1 MSSESLITNIEYNVQ
16 MDRNISILSN
26 QSTIPPEDLSYV
38 INIVDAEI
46 YVPNAEVYILDIKE
60 KRNSKCELLNNNK
73 LLILNI
79 VIRLLAFALIILI
92 VIWLIWVGIK

>member
-1 MSSESLITNIEYNVQ
+1 MSSENLITNIEYNVQ

-38 INIVDAEI
+38 INVVDAEI
-46 YVPNAEVYILDIKE
+46 YVPNAEVYILDVKE
-60 KRNSKCELLNNNK
+60 KRNDKCNFINNNK
-73 LLILNI
+73 LLIINI

-92 VIWLIWVGIK
+92 VIWLILVGLK

>member
-1 MSSESLITNIEYNVQ
+1 MSSENLIANIEYNVQ

-38 INIVDAEI
+38 INFVDAEI
-46 YVPNAEVYILDIKE
+46 YIPNAEVYILDVKE
-60 KRNSKCELLNNNK
+60 KHNSKCDFIINNK
-73 LLILNI
+73 LLIINI

-92 VIWLIWVGIK
+92 VIWLIWVGLK

>member
-1 MSSESLITNIEYNVQ
+1 MSSDSLISNFNYNVN

-38 INIVDAEI
+38 INVVDAEI
-46 YVPNAEVYILDIKE
+46 YVPNAEVYILDVKE
-60 KRNSKCELLNNNK
+60 KRNVKCDFIINNK
-73 LLILNI
+73 LLIINI

-92 VIWLIWVGIK
+92 VIWLILVGLK

>member
-1 MSSESLITNIEYNVQ
+1 MSTESLITNIEYNVK

-26 QSTIPPEDLSYV
+26 QSTIPPEDLSYA
-38 INIVDAEI
+38 INITDAEI
-46 YVPNAEVYILDIKE
+46 YIPNPEVYISDIKE
-60 KRNSKCELLNNNK
+60 KRNDKCNFINNNK
-73 LLILNI
+73 LLIINI